1 MSFRL
6 ATIDDRAALVRD
18 DAWFDLERLGTGAP
32 ADPMEALT
40 DLEALH
46 AADAALGDATPAGS
60 FAEALDA
67 GRVGP
72 PVPAPSACFGIGLNY
87 RSHVAESNM
96 AVPTV
101 PVVFTKFPGCLVGPR
116 ATVELVGPMCDYE
129 VELVVAIGPGGRNI
143 DAASAWDHVAG
154 LTVGQD
160 ISDRAL
166 QFAANPP
173 HFDLGKSRDTFG
185 PLGPVLVSPDQ
196 VPDRDALALTCDVD
210 GDVRQRGTTADL
222 IFSVPELIAYL
233 SAIMTLRPGDL
244 IFTGTPDGVGIATGK
259 LLTDGCTIDSSIE
272 GIGELRNPCRQ
283 VA

>member
-6 ATIDDRAALVRD
+6 ANVDGRAALVRD
-18 DAWFDLERLGTGAP
+18 DAWFDLEQLDDGLS
-32 ADPMEALT
+32 ADPMTALT
-40 DLEALH
+40 DLDRLH
-46 AADAALGDATPAGS
+46 AADAALEGAAPTGS

-96 AVPTV
+96 AVPSV

-116 ATVELVGPMCDYE
+116 TTVDLVGAMCDYE
-129 VELVVAIGPGGRNI
+129 VELVVAIGPGGRDI
-143 DAASAWDHVAG
+143 TAETAWDHVAG

-166 QFAANPP
+166 QFAATPP

-185 PLGPVLVSPDQ
+185 PIGPVLVSTDV
-196 VPDRDALALTCDVD
+196 VPDRDAVALSCTVD
-210 GDVRQRGTTADL
+210 GEVRQTGTTADL

-233 SAIMTLRPGDL
+233 SSIMTLRTGDL
-244 IFTGTPDGVGIATGK
+244 IFTGTPDGVGMATGK
-259 LLTDGCTIDSSIE
+259 LLTDGCTIGSSID
-272 GIGELRNPCRQ
+272 GIGELRNPCRL
-283 VA
+283 VG

>member
-6 ATIDDRAALVRD
+6 ANVDGRAALVRD

-32 ADPMEALT
+32 ADPMAALA
-40 DLEALH
+40 DLDALH
-46 AADAALGDATPAGS
+46 AADATLGDATPSGS
-60 FAEALDA
+60 FADALEA

-116 ATVELVGPMCDYE
+116 ATVELVGAMCDYE
-129 VELVVAIGPGGRNI
+129 VELVVAIGPGGRHI
-143 DAASAWDHVAG
+143 EVDSAWEHVAG

-166 QFAANPP
+166 QFAASPP

-185 PLGPVLVSPDQ
+185 PLGPVLVSTDL
-196 VPDRDALALTCDVD
+196 VPDRDAVALTCSVD
-210 GDVRQRGTTADL
+210 GEPRQQGTTADL

-233 SAIMTLRPGDL
+233 SAVMTLRPGDL
-244 IFTGTPDGVGIATGK
+244 IFTGTPDGVGMATGT

-272 GIGELRNPCRQ
+272 GIGELHNPCRL
-283 VA
+283 VG